1 MFSHCPTR
9 RPISP
14 APLMARV
21 CRKTCR
27 EIVASLGSLAATRAR
42 AVTLMSFPVQDHG
55 GRFAP
60 AASSRPGTYL
70 ANLPGMPAEGEPPS
84 SGAKSF
90 ILPRYLRFAQAL
102 ALVSSGV
109 AVGVAAGAATVST
122 SGCVQNCTG
131 TPCPGD
137 PPYRPPPGK
146 DASSDVTGDAAG
158 VAFGDASVDGG
169 KTSGDASG
177 GGPRPAPLL
186 PRAWNA

>member
-1 MFSHCPTR
+1 MTF
-9 RPISP
+9 
-14 APLMARV
+14 
-21 CRKTCR
+21 
-27 EIVASLGSLAATRAR
+27 
-42 AVTLMSFPVQDHG
+42 MSFLVQDHG
-55 GRFAP
+55 GRVTP

-70 ANLPGMPAEGEPPS
+70 ASLPGMPTEGEPPS
-84 SGAKSF
+84 FGAKSF

-109 AVGVAAGAATVST
+109 AVGIAAGAATVST
-122 SGCVQNCTG
+122 SGCVQNCSG

-137 PPYRPPPGK
+137 PPYRSPPNK

-158 VAFGDASVDGG
+158 AAFGDASVDGG
-169 KTSGDASG
+169 KTSGDAGG